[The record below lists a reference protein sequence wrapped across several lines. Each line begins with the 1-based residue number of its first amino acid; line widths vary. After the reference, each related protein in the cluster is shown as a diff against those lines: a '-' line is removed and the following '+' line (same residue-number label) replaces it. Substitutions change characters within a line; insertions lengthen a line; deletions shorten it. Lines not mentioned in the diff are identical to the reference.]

1 MIDLSLPIAYP
12 ADTTQQQRTESEE
25 FRSMLLTC
33 LLSAELNRDKPNTA
47 VRNACAHMLKRFEGE
62 RTERTRKILRGIIS
76 QALPGAYIEKLVKL
90 VESECGVK

>member
-1 MIDLSLPIAYP
+1 MINLSLPIVYP
-12 ADTTQQQRTESEE
+12 TGTTQQQRTESEE

-33 LLSAELNRDKPNTA
+33 LLAAELNLDKPNTA
-47 VRNACAHMLKRFEGE
+47 VRNACGHMLKRFEGE
-62 RTERTRKILRGIIS
+62 RTRKILRGIID